1 MSIITQTHRI
11 IIREFLFDELETYLN
26 HFTDERVILH
36 LPKRSTQERTTIF
49 KNALSQYL
57 VSRSTGIWGMFDKSN
72 HEFMGSC
79 LLRSFDEEPGAIELG
94 YSMEYKYWGQ
104 GMGTEMAKAMV
115 EHGFEGTSV
124 PSIVGI
130 TTMNNIA
137 SQKVLEKAGF
147 MRDGNMVRADEQLAL
162 FRIYR

>member
-1 MSIITQTHRI
+1 MSIITQTRRI
-11 IIREFLFDELETYLN
+11 IIREFLFDELETYLH

-36 LPKRSTQERTTIF
+36 LPKRSTEERTTIF

-57 VSRSTGIWGMFDKSN
+57 VSRSTGIWGMFDKN
-72 HEFMGSC
+72 DHMFIGSC

-94 YSMEYKYWGQ
+94 YSIEYKYWGQ

-115 EHGFEGTSV
+115 IHGFDDMAV

-130 TTMNNIA
+130 TTMDNIT
-137 SQKVLEKAGF
+137 SQRVLEKAGLK
-147 MRDGNMVRADEQLAL
+147 RDGNMLRADEELAL